1 MILQRMAS
9 RIDHCVHCLWQDFYN
24 LVDVYLDAV
33 FHPNCVRDP
42 QTFAQEG
49 WHLELEKPE
58 VPTPALQSI
67 DSLIIKPQ
75 FDCLDCSIAD

>member
-1 MILQRMAS
+1 M
-9 RIDHCVHCLWQDFYN
+9 
-24 LVDVYLDAV
+24 DVYLDAV

-58 VPTPALQSI
+58 VLIPALPKSTN
-67 DSLIIKPQ
+67 SLLVLPYI
-75 FDCLDCSIAD
+75 DCLDCSLVPLRVALPVHCQQDV